1 MAAMMRA
8 MMSKTAFALHLF
20 CASAPV
26 LAQTPVPSPTLA
38 ADRAQM
44 ASCLRQSGTATSSC
58 IGLIAVSCVRAAGGD
73 RRDAET
79 TCARREE
86 AVWRER
92 LELASLAVLRAEQTG
107 SRGQF
112 VALQLA
118 WESYVAQKCAF
129 FGGNQPA
136 ARVAGMQAGCELREV
151 ANRSLE
157 LERFLVQRSSGNT
170 QRRPNN
176 PPEIIR

>member
-1 MAAMMRA
+1 MMRA
-8 MMSKTAFALHLF
+8 MMSKTAFALLLM
-20 CASAPV
+20 CAAAAPV
-26 LAQTPVPSPTLA
+26 LAQAPAPSPTLA

-44 ASCLRQSGTATSSC
+44 ASCLRQSATATSSC
-58 IGLIAVSCVRAAGGD
+58 IGLIAVTCVRAAGGD

-79 TCARREE
+79 ACARREE

-92 LELASLAVLRAEQTG
+92 LELASLAVLRAGETG
-107 SRGQF
+107 SRSQF

-129 FGGNQPA
+129 FGGTQSP

-157 LERFLVQRSSGNT
+157 LERFIAQRSSSNS

-176 PPEIIR
+176 PPQIIR

>member
-1 MAAMMRA
+1 MMLHMMTRTVSAFFLAMLA
-8 MMSKTAFALHLF
+8 V
-20 CASAPV
+20 APA
-26 LAQTPVPSPTLA
+26 LAQAPAPPAPNATLA

-44 ASCLRQSGTATSSC
+44 ASCLRQSVATTSSC
-58 IGLIAVSCVRAAGGD
+58 IGLIAVTCVRAATGD

-79 TCARREE
+79 SCARREE

-92 LELASLAVLRAEQTG
+92 LELASLAVMRAADSG

-112 VALQLA
+112 ASLQLA
-118 WESYVAQKCAF
+118 WEGYIAQKCAF
-129 FGGNQPA
+129 FGSTQPP

-157 LERFLVQRSSGNT
+157 LERAIAERSPA
-170 QRRPNN
+170 RRPAS
-176 PPEIIR
+176 PPQIIR